1 MMHFNIVLFET
12 ETQTM
17 VSNLKTIKRE
27 LKGMSEKE
35 YIENLKLLLDKF
47 KLPSDNKI
55 ASHLK
60 LFNIVRDLRSEY
72 VVNGRFIYIIYQMA
86 VEEYEQ
92 DCK

>member
-1 MMHFNIVLFET
+1 
-12 ETQTM
+12 M

>member
-1 MMHFNIVLFET
+1 MHFNIVLFET

>member
-1 MMHFNIVLFET
+1 MISFNIVLFET

>member
-1 MMHFNIVLFET
+1 ME
-12 ETQTM
+12 
-17 VSNLKTIKRE
+17 R
-27 LKGMSEKE
+27 
-35 YIENLKLLLDKF
+35 F

-72 VVNGRFIYIIYQMA
+72 IVNGRFIYIIYQMA

-92 DCK
+92 DCKEYNEFKSVA